1 MKTTTKALKILEII
15 RDRELNGV
23 GMRWNQKINK
33 EGASD
38 IRTKSL
44 HDVEIALRFLLIA
57 THLQFNYCVYEEIA
71 DMLNKRSSSIISEP
85 MGNCKG
91 FSRMRFSKCIVKF

>member
-1 MKTTTKALKILEII
+1 MKTTTKTLMILEII

-23 GMRWNQKINK
+23 GMRWNKKIQR

-44 HDVEIALRFLLIA
+44 HDVEIAL
-57 THLQFNYCVYEEIA
+57 
-71 DMLNKRSSSIISEP
+71 
-85 MGNCKG
+85 
-91 FSRMRFSKCIVKF
+91 

>member
-1 MKTTTKALKILEII
+1 MKTTTKTLKILEII

-23 GMRWNQKINK
+23 GMRWNQKIHW

-57 THLQFNYCVYEEIA
+57 THLQFN
-71 DMLNKRSSSIISEP
+71 SITV
-85 MGNCKG
+85 C
-91 FSRMRFSKCIVKF
+91 MRKSLTCSINARHR